1 MSFRDV
7 SIVASSLCACA
18 RSYRTT
24 ASARLARG
32 EDVDAALYTMRTHPR
47 FETGDPR
54 YAWLNHTTLRGDRHA
69 PREPGACEGI
79 KVL

>member
-1 MSFRDV
+1 
-7 SIVASSLCACA
+7 
-18 RSYRTT
+18 
-24 ASARLARG
+24 LARG

-69 PREPGACEGI
+69 PREPGACERI